1 MDQGFSQRE
10 FTRVPTSLDVRVTVG
25 GRAIPNTGSQN
36 VSLKGMLIHTQE
48 ALPKGTVCNLSILL
62 AGGEIEVEIEGVV
75 VNNYPEGTAFQ
86 FNKILGVDSFEHLR
100 NLVLYNAQDTE
111 QVEDEFR
118 THIGLKKKAE

>member
-10 FTRVPTSLDVRVTVG
+10 FTRVPTSLEVRITVD
-25 GRAIPNTGSQN
+25 GRDIPNTGSQN

-48 ALPKGTVCNLSILL
+48 ELPKGTLCHLSIFL
-62 AGGEIEVEIEGVV
+62 AGGEIEIEVEGLVI
-75 VNNYPEGTAFQ
+75 NNYAEGTAFQ
-86 FNKILGVDSFEHLR
+86 FNKILGIDSFEHLR